1 MAVAFLSIFAAL
13 LLSLLQLAY
22 FNFPGAF
29 LLQLGFS
36 ECILS
41 SPTHALWTVLA
52 VCTPLLPA
60 PLLWQSS
67 RAFHTFPRHPLFA
80 FHHLVLFLAG
90 LLLANGFF
98 GLRLLSRLDSAPLQA
113 ALLVGYLLTLDFCLR
128 LLISSRFL
136 QPLLHQRP
144 LWLSLLFCFSVLGYG
159 LTQDLA
165 PSLRTQDL
173 GVLRLRFVGRAV
185 WKLPCPVCFSRSALR
200 ELPRLTAWTSADL
213 QQARLQNACLAW
225 PLEYELPAVWSTCI
239 TQPLRTSVPR
249 LQSYPRLEKRLLEG
263 DPRTGEVHFL
273 GQIHNRP
280 EDTPQAR
287 ADVTDT
293 QEEILREISNYPGL
307 PVFNEST
314 CEGEL
319 PLERDT
325 AGRAR
330 QKSSLFAQ
338 LFLEN
343 PSWSRSFRSI
353 TLSAHG
359 AVDALDFAGEL
370 ESYATATCLD
380 PKLTELE
387 RLEDHLDAST
397 PATPGYNADIK
408 RLDSLRFDYRESKV
422 IEILHSHFQS
432 NPGTRV
438 LLVYGEAHRFAAPLW
453 RPLFGDKPP
462 RLTSI
467 RWITPLAAT
476 WELADLGDATARLA
490 WIQKHPIF
498 RLRALASVR
507 SPTELWALLPKLSPE
522 YYRNATK
529 DEARQHLAAMLQALP
544 FQLSSAEHLRLH
556 EWLWASF
563 HSGSGPFAGYDLDT
577 ADRRD
582 FAALDWMAQSKAL
595 EDFDN
600 PQLQWQA
607 LQVMSRID
615 LLAYPHLMLPQA
627 RRYALDRLEVRPELR
642 LSRQE
647 IEAFLSAANQ
657 SFVDPGGNLASR
669 VKALYGI
676 SGSGPD
682 PNIR

>member
-22 FNFPGAF
+22 FNLSGTF

-36 ECILS
+36 ECVLS
-41 SPTHALWTVLA
+41 SPTHALWTLLA
-52 VCTPLLPA
+52 ILTPLLPA

-128 LLISSRFL
+128 LLISARFL
-136 QPLLHQRP
+136 QPLMSQRP
-144 LWLSLLFCFSVLGYG
+144 LWLSLLFLFSVLAYG

-165 PSLRTQDL
+165 PSLRAQDL
-173 GVLRLRFVGRAV
+173 GVLRLRFIGRGV
-185 WKLPCPVCFSRSALR
+185 WERPCPVCFSRSALK
-200 ELPRLTAWTSADL
+200 ELPQLTAWTSADL
-213 QQARLQNACLAW
+213 QRARIEDPCLAW
-225 PLEYELPAVWSTCI
+225 PLDYELPAVWRACVAN
-239 TQPLRTSVPR
+239 PLRTTLPQ

-263 DPRTGEVHFL
+263 DPRTGEVLFL

-287 ADVTDT
+287 SDVTDT
-293 QEEILREISNYPGL
+293 QEEILQEIGNNPGL

-314 CEGEL
+314 CQGDL
-319 PLERDT
+319 PVERDT
-325 AGRAR
+325 AERAR

-338 LFLEN
+338 LFLES
-343 PSWSRSFRSI
+343 PSWSRAFRNI

-359 AVDALDFAGEL
+359 AVDALDFAGAL
-370 ESYATATCLD
+370 ESYATATCQD
-380 PKLTELE
+380 PKLKELE
-387 RLEDHLDAST
+387 RLEEHVDASNT
-397 PATPGYNADIK
+397 STPGYSSDVK
-408 RLDSLRFDYRESKV
+408 RLDALRFDYRESRV
-422 IEILHSHFQS
+422 IEILHSHFRA
-432 NPGTRV
+432 NPGTRAV
-438 LLVYGEAHRFAAPLW
+438 LVYGEAHRFSAPLW
-453 RPLFGDKPP
+453 KPLFGDKPP

-476 WELADLGDATARLA
+476 WELADLGDAPARLA
-490 WIQKHPIF
+490 WIQKYPVF
-498 RLRALASVR
+498 RLRALAWVR
-507 SPTELWALLPKLSPE
+507 SPAELWALLPKLSPE

-529 DEARQHLAAMLQALP
+529 DEARQHLTGLLQALP
-544 FQLSSAEHLRLH
+544 FTLSTAEHLRLH
-556 EWLWASF
+556 EWLWTSYR
-563 HSGSGPFAGYDLDT
+563 SGSGPFDGYDLDP
-577 ADRRD
+577 AERRD

-607 LQVMSRID
+607 LQAMNRVD

-627 RRYALDRLEVRPELR
+627 RLYALDRLEIRPELL

-647 IEAFLSAANQ
+647 VQDFLAAANQ
-657 SFVDPGGNLASR
+657 SFVDPGGNIASR
-669 VKALYGI
+669 VEAVYGI
-676 SGSGPD
+676 SGPGPD